1 MDRNSPKRM
10 VCSSG
15 FSESPIRWN
24 SVTIVRLGSSVL
36 LGHLL
41 KKKEHWEW
49 KAYTEKTNTQT
60 MVEIHLT

>member
-1 MDRNSPKRM
+1 
-10 VCSSG
+10 
-15 FSESPIRWN
+15 
-24 SVTIVRLGSSVL
+24 VTIVRLGSSVL

-60 MVEIHLT
+60 MVEVILI